1 MRHAH
6 RVWLRRRQRGRRD
19 GRAGC
24 AADRAGLRR
33 ARRSELAGTSVS
45 GADDRLADDRGTYL
59 CDGAANGTSNL
70 LSLRAADKPAVDRH
84 SFLRAVGAAHDALG
98 PVSGTYGAVVRT
110 NGSGN
115 VRTDACPFD
124 GALVSALCPAKLRA
138 YDLRAY

>member
-1 MRHAH
+1 M
-6 RVWLRRRQRGRRD
+6 
-19 GRAGC
+19 
-24 AADRAGLRR
+24 
-33 ARRSELAGTSVS
+33 AGTSVI
-45 GADDRLADDRGTYL
+45 GADNRLPNDGGTHVFYE
-59 CDGAANGTSNL
+59 AANGAAHL
-70 LSLRAADKPAVDRH
+70 LSFRAADKPAVDRH

-98 PVSGTYGAVVRT
+98 PISGTYGAVVRT